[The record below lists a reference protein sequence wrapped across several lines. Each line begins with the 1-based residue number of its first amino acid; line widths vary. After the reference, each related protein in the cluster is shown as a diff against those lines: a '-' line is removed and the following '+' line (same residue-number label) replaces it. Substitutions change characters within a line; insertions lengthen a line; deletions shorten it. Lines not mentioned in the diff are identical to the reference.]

1 MAKLQREKLSHQI
14 YAVLKEMIAD
24 HRFQPGARLNIESIA
39 RELDVSRTP
48 VWEAVRRLEQEGL
61 VENIPNR
68 GVFMSSL
75 TAAKAL
81 DLYAVREVLEGMAA
95 RLAATRMDDSS
106 LENMAQCIQRQREVI
121 EHQDFLAYSKL
132 DFEFHAAVYDAC
144 GNEWL
149 RELLETIK
157 NKMRPLT
164 MQMQPDFSKL
174 IDQHAEL
181 LQALRGRDP
190 EKAEAAFRRHN
201 QYMMA
206 QIREDVD
213 AGRWKQFGGR

>member
-1 MAKLQREKLSHQI
+1 MPKLQREKLSNQI
-14 YAVLKEMIAD
+14 YTLLKEMIAD

-75 TAAKAL
+75 TAEKAL

-95 RLAATRMDDSS
+95 GLAATRMDDSS
-106 LENMAQCIQRQREVI
+106 LERMAHCIERQREVI
-121 EHQDFLAYSKL
+121 ENQDFLAYSKL
-132 DFEFHAAVYDAC
+132 DYEFHATVYDAC
-144 GNEWL
+144 GNDWL
-149 RELLETIK
+149 KELLETIK

-164 MQMQPDFSKL
+164 LHMQPDFSKL
-174 IDQHAEL
+174 IDQHTEL
-181 LQALRGRDP
+181 LHALRGRDP
-190 EKAEAAFRRHN
+190 EKAEEAFRRHN
-201 QYMMA
+201 RYMMA

-213 AGRWKQFGGR
+213 AGRWKQLGGR

>member
-1 MAKLQREKLSHQI
+1 MAKLQREKLSNQI
-14 YAVLKEMIAD
+14 YIVLKEMIAD
-24 HRFQPGARLNIESIA
+24 YRFLPGARLNIESIA

-61 VENIPNR
+61 VEDIHNR

-75 TAAKAL
+75 TSEKAL

-95 RLAATRMDDSS
+95 RLAATRIDDGS
-106 LENMAQCIQRQREVI
+106 LQKMSECLQRQREAV
-121 EHQDFLAYSKL
+121 ESRDVLAYSKL
-132 DFEFHAAVYDAC
+132 DFEFHAIVYDAC

-149 RELLETIK
+149 KELLDTIK

-164 MQMQPDFSKL
+164 LHMQPNFLQL
-174 IDQHAEL
+174 IDHHAEL
-181 LQALRGRDP
+181 IRALRGRDP
-190 EKAEAAFRRHN
+190 EKAEHEFRRHN

-206 QIREDVD
+206 QIREDVN
-213 AGRWKQFGGR
+213 AGRWKQLGRR

>member
-1 MAKLQREKLSHQI
+1 MAKLQREKLGDQI
-14 YAVLKEMIAD
+14 YAVLKKMIANY
-24 HRFQPGARLNIESIA
+24 RFQPGARLNIESIA
-39 RELDVSRTP
+39 RELEVSRTP

-75 TAAKAL
+75 TAEQAL

-95 RLAATRMDDSS
+95 RLAAPRIDDSS
-106 LENMAQCIQRQREVI
+106 LEKMAKFILRQREVI
-121 EHQDFLAYSKL
+121 EKQDILAYSKL
-132 DFEFHAAVYDAC
+132 DFEFHATVYDAC

-149 RELLETIK
+149 KELLETIK

-164 MQMQPDFSKL
+164 LHMQPDFSKL

-181 LQALRGRDP
+181 VWALRGRDP
-190 EKAEAAFRRHN
+190 EKAEEAFRRHN
-201 QYMMA
+201 RYMMA
-206 QIREDVD
+206 QIREDLD
-213 AGRWKQFGGR
+213 AGRWKQLGGR

>member
-75 TAAKAL
+75 TAEKAL

-95 RLAATRMDDSS
+95 RLAATRMDDGS

-121 EHQDFLAYSKL
+121 ANQDFLAYSKL

-164 MQMQPDFSKL
+164 MQMQPDFSQL

-190 EKAEAAFRRHN
+190 EKAEEAFRRHN

>member
-1 MAKLQREKLSHQI
+1 VAKLQREKLSTQI
-14 YAVLKEMIAD
+14 YAVLKEVIAD
-24 HRFQPGARLNIESIA
+24 HRFQPGSRLNVESIA

-61 VENIPNR
+61 VENIHNR

-75 TAAKAL
+75 TAEKAV

-95 RLAATRMDDSS
+95 RLAAARIDDSS
-106 LENMAQCIQRQREVI
+106 LQKMAECLQRQREVI
-121 EHQDFLAYSKL
+121 ENEDIFAYSKL
-132 DFEFHAAVYDAC
+132 DFEFHATVYNAC

-149 RELLETIK
+149 KELLETIK

-164 MQMQPDFSKL
+164 LHMQPDFLKL
-174 IDQHAEL
+174 IDHHAEL
-181 LQALRGRDP
+181 LRALRGRDP
-190 EKAEAAFRRHN
+190 EKAEREFRRHN

-206 QIREDVD
+206 QIQEDVT
-213 AGRWKQFGGR
+213 AGRWKQLGRR

>member
-1 MAKLQREKLSHQI
+1 MAKIQRERLSNQI
-14 YAVLKEMIAD
+14 YTVLKEMIAD
-24 HRFQPGARLNIESIA
+24 YRFLPGVRINIESIS

-68 GVFMSSL
+68 GVFMASL
-75 TAAKAL
+75 TAEQAL

-95 RLAATRMDDSS
+95 RLAAIRIDDSS
-106 LENMAQCIQRQREVI
+106 LQKMSESLQRQKEVI
-121 EHQDFLAYSKL
+121 EAQDILAYSKL
-132 DFEFHAAVYDAC
+132 DFEFHAIVYDAC
-144 GNEWL
+144 SNEWL
-149 RELLETIK
+149 KELLGTIK

-164 MQMQPDFSKL
+164 LHMMPDFLKL

-181 LQALRGRDP
+181 IQALRGRDP
-190 EKAEAAFRRHN
+190 DKAEEAFRRHN
-201 QYMMA
+201 RYMMT
-206 QIREDVD
+206 QIREDID

>member
-1 MAKLQREKLSHQI
+1 VAKLQREKLGEQI
-14 YAVLKEMIAD
+14 YAVLKKMIANY
-24 HRFQPGARLNIESIA
+24 RFQPGARLNIESIA
-39 RELDVSRTP
+39 RELEVSRTP

-75 TAAKAL
+75 TAEKAL

-95 RLAATRMDDSS
+95 RLVATRIDESS
-106 LENMAQCIQRQREVI
+106 LEKMAKFILRQREVI
-121 EHQDFLAYSKL
+121 EKQDILAYSKL
-132 DFEFHAAVYDAC
+132 DFEFHAIVYDAC

-149 RELLETIK
+149 KELLETIK

-164 MQMQPDFSKL
+164 LHMQPDFSKL

-181 LQALRGRDP
+181 VRALRRRDP
-190 EKAEAAFRRHN
+190 EKAEEAFRRHN

-213 AGRWKQFGGR
+213 AGRWKQLGGR